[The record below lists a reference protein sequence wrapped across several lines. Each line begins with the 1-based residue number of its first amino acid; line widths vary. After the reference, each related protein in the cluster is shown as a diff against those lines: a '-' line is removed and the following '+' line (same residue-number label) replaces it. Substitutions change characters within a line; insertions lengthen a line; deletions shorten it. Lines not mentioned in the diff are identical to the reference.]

1 MLSGNGY
8 ASLFVFKGHALIKIL
23 KAVED
28 TDDESVKMKHI
39 VKCIIED
46 AKKLKSDKSDK
57 IYTTR
62 ISKEIAEEAVSST
75 LANLLAAISPK
86 LVESNQALLIG
97 NIVTSCV
104 TNKATSLQIALGVLL
119 REKQLIEQC
128 YAFGICA
135 FYDKILRFKASAAHA
150 SSNQEELRDLFHT
163 KHCLIQTVA
172 DNYDANVSS
181 PNSFR
186 STHAMALL
194 LTQMNDSTIPEI
206 KKNPQTVPV
215 IRRISKEEMKDQMTP
230 SISICRYNGPKKPY
244 MPADLSN
251 RRIPQLKVLASQIVS
266 VSRAHDIDHQFMRE
280 ITDSHSCTP
289 EYNGFNVRQAR
300 YQGHSA
306 KPATKAIYYTPL
318 IDMIPSD
325 PDTVMSTMS
334 KFIYVKHGRENDTEY
349 ITQPLQFPGIFL
361 QLHNCRKSSRTSGS
375 VYHVGS

>member
-1 MLSGNGY
+1 MTKYFEADLIILSGNGY
-8 ASLFVFKGHALIKIL
+8 ASLFVFKGHAPINTLN
-23 KAVED
+23 AVED
-28 TDDESVKMKHI
+28 TDDETVEMKHI
-39 VKCIIED
+39 VKYIIQD

-62 ISKEIAEEAVSST
+62 ISKEIAGEAVSST

-86 LVESNQALLIG
+86 LVESNQALFIG

-104 TNKATSLQIALGVLL
+104 TNKATNLQIALLRVLL

-135 FYDKILRFKASAAHA
+135 SYDEILRFKASAAHA
-150 SSNQEELRDLFHT
+150 SSNQEELRGLFHS
-163 KHCLIQTVA
+163 KHGLIQTVA

-181 PNSFR
+181 PNGLR

-194 LTQMNDSTIPEI
+194 LTQMNDSATPEI
-206 KKNPQTVPV
+206 EENPQTVPV
-215 IRRISKEEMKDQMTP
+215 IRRISKDEMKNQMTP
-230 SISICRYNGPKKPY
+230 SISICRYNGPKKPD
-244 MPADLSN
+244 MPADVSN

-300 YQGHSA
+300 YQEHSA
-306 KPATKAIYYTPL
+306 KPATKAIYTRL
-318 IDMIPSD
+318 IDVP
-325 PDTVMSTMS
+325 
-334 KFIYVKHGRENDTEY
+334 R
-349 ITQPLQFPGIFL
+349 
-361 QLHNCRKSSRTSGS
+361 RSRYSY
-375 VYHVGS
+375 VYHVGSSTSHQQMWTIHHYLHQ